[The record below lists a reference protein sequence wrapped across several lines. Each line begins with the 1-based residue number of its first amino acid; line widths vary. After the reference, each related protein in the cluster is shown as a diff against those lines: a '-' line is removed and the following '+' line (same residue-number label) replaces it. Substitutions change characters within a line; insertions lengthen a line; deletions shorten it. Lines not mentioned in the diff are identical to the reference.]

1 MDQCCGSVTFWY
13 RYGSGDP
20 LLWLMDPDLDPAIL
34 SLTFMTPIKLISFK
48 KFFCL
53 LLFEGT
59 YSSFAGSVLL
69 NNGSGSRR
77 PKTYGS
83 DGPGSGSATLL
94 WTIIYIGAITV
105 LVIKSLQ
112 FSQTF

>member
-77 PKTYGS
+77 PKTY
-83 DGPGSGSATLL
+83 
-94 WTIIYIGAITV
+94 
-105 LVIKSLQ
+105 
-112 FSQTF
+112 